1 MNWLAAGAALLMGVV
16 LTSQVA
22 TNRQLGEHLHNLY
35 LPAVVN
41 MIIGVVATVGL
52 TLALSR
58 EWPTAAMIRSAPWYL
73 WLAGGVLGATYLTGT
88 ILLAPVLGAA
98 TLIGLVVSG
107 QIIFSVMIDNFGWFG
122 FAQHAANWPRGLGC
136 ALLVAGVA
144 LVSRY

>member
-22 TNRQLGEHLHNLY
+22 TNKQLGEHLHNLY

-41 MIIGVVATVGL
+41 MMIGVVATVGL
-52 TLALSR
+52 TLALSKD
-58 EWPTAAMIRSAPWYL
+58 WPTAAMVRSAPLYL
-73 WLAGGVLGATYLTGT
+73 WFAGGVLGATYLTGT

-98 TLIGLVVSG
+98 PLIGLVVSG

-122 FAQHAANWPRGLGC
+122 FEQHAANWPRALGC

-144 LVSRY
+144 LVSRF